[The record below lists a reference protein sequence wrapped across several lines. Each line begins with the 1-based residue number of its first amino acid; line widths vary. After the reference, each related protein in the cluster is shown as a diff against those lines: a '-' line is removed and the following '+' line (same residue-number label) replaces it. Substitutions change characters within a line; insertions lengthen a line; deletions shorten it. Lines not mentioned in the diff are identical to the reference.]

1 MNAFCD
7 MSCLMPKQALH
18 FTLEVSSMNCESEDP
33 MQTPLLTAQIVLRA
47 SIDPDAAGM
56 AV

>member
-1 MNAFCD
+1 
-7 MSCLMPKQALH
+7 MPKQALH